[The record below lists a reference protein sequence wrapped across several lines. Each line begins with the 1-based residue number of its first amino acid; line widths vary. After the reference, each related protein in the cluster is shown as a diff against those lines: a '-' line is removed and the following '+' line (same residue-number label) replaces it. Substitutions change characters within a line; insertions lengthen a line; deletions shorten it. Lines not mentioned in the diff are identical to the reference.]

1 MLKRLVA
8 SILDEVLAVVMGLV
22 LLLVF
27 EGILRL
33 IGFQMV
39 KEYWAT
45 FGVIA
50 LTIANIIYFSIG
62 EKSIGKKALNV

>member
-8 SILDEVLAVVMGLV
+8 SILDEVLAVVIGLV

-39 KEYWAT
+39 KAYWAT

-50 LTIANIIYFSIG
+50 LAIANIIYFSIG
-62 EKSIGKKALNV
+62 TKSIGKKALNI

>member
-8 SILDEVLAVVMGLV
+8 SILDEVLAVVIGLV

-27 EGILRL
+27 DGILSL

-39 KEYWAT
+39 KAYWAT

-50 LTIANIIYFSIG
+50 LAIANIVYFSIG
-62 EKSIGKKALNV
+62 EKSIGKKALNI